1 MSQSAVTKGA
11 RKRLTWLGVLIFGLV
26 AIIGLGIATN
36 GGASFAPKLAL
47 DLQGGTE
54 IILSPEVQAGQK
66 VTQDQL
72 NQAVAIIRQRVDA
85 SGVSEAQINTQGN
98 NNIIVSIP
106 GTPDDNTL
114 KLIRSSAKLQFR
126 PVLETSQSTSV
137 SVGTA
142 TPTPAA
148 SASPS
153 ASASAKPSS
162 SPASSSKATPAASPS
177 ASASATPA
185 VAGVDAA
192 TQKFYDNLDC
202 SKPFRSAGQVDDPTK
217 PLATCDTSAYSK
229 YVLGPVSI
237 EGTDISDANAGTVTT
252 STGASTNT
260 WAVNLKFNA
269 DGTDKFAKTTAKL
282 FPLAAPQ
289 NRFAITL
296 DGYVI
301 TAPTLQAV
309 ITGGNAQITGSF
321 TKDSSKS
328 LADQL
333 KYGSLPI
340 SFQVQSQDNISAT
353 LGSEQLQSGLLA
365 GAIGLLLVIIYSF
378 VQYRALAVVT
388 VGSLVIAGVLTYL
401 MIALLSWR
409 QGYHL
414 SLSGVAG
421 LIVSIGITADSF
433 IVYFERVRDEL
444 RDGRALGAAVESGW
458 KRAIRTILVSDGV
471 SLLAAVVLYNLTV
484 GSVRGFAYTLGLTTL
499 IDLAIVTLFTHPML
513 QLLAKVPFFS
523 SGHPWS
529 GFDSKALGATSY
541 IGRGAFRV
549 ADGVKAGKAAKSSKE
564 ANKRQTLAERK
575 AAENAA
581 AVAEAKSGK
590 NN

>member
-1 MSQSAVTKGA
+1 LSESAVTKGA
-11 RKRLTWLGVLIFGLV
+11 RKRLTWLGVLIIGLV
-26 AIIGLGIATN
+26 AIIGLGTATN
-36 GGASFAPKLAL
+36 AGASFAPKLAL
-47 DLQGGTE
+47 DLQGGTQ
-54 IILSPEVQAGQK
+54 IILAPVVQAGTK
-66 VTQDQL
+66 VTEQQL
-72 NQAVAIIRQRVDA
+72 TQAVAIIRQRVDA

-98 NNIIVSIP
+98 NNIVVSIP
-106 GTPDDNTL
+106 GTPDENTL
-114 KLIRSSAKLQFR
+114 RLIRSSAKLEFR
-126 PVLETSQSTSV
+126 PVLETSQGV
-137 SVGTA
+137 
-142 TPTPAA
+142 PAA
-148 SASPS
+148 SAGTSATPS
-153 ASASAKPSS
+153 ASPTAA
-162 SPASSSKATPAASPS
+162 SSKATASAKPS

-192 TQKFYDNLDC
+192 TQKFFDSLDC
-202 SKPFRSAGQVDDPTK
+202 SKPFRAAGQVDDPTL
-217 PLATCDTSAYSK
+217 PVATCDTNGYSK
-229 YVLGPVSI
+229 YVLGPVEV
-237 EGTDISDANAGTVTT
+237 EGTDVADANAGTVTT

-260 WAVNLKFNA
+260 WAVNLKFTAN
-269 DGTDKFAKTTAKL
+269 GTTKFANTTGHL
-282 FPLAAPQ
+282 FPLKDPQ

-309 ITGGNAQITGSF
+309 ITGGTAQITGNF
-321 TKDSSKS
+321 DKNTSKA

-340 SFQVQSQDNISAT
+340 GFEVQSQENISAT
-353 LGSEQLQSGLLA
+353 LGTEQLQSGLLA

-378 VQYRALAVVT
+378 FQYRGLAIVT
-388 VGSLVIAGVLTYL
+388 VGSLVVAAIITYL

-421 LIVSIGITADSF
+421 LIVAIGITADSF

-444 RDGRALGAAVESGW
+444 RDGRSLGASVESGW

-471 SLLAAVVLYNLTV
+471 SLLAAIVLYALTV
-484 GSVRGFAYTLGLTTL
+484 GNVRGFAFTLGLTTL
-499 IDLAIVTLFTHPML
+499 IDLAVVILFTHPML
-513 QLLAKVPFFS
+513 ELLAKTKFFS

-541 IGRGAFRV
+541 VGRGAFRV
-549 ADGVKAGKAAKSSKE
+549 SGAVPAGKAAKASKE

-581 AVAEAKSGK
+581 SVSKSEK
-590 NN
+590 SN